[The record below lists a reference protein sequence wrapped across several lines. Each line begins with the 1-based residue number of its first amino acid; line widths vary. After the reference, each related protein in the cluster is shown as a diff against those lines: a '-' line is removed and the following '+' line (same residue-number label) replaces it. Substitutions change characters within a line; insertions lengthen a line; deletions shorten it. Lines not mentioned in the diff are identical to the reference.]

1 MGWLWISA
9 YEGRRDRIY
18 QQAVCDVFD
27 ALTSARYYKKGW
39 SMEEAYTEIVS
50 QSGKQFDPKV
60 VLLFQ
65 AHFKEFKQ
73 IAEQNAD
80 KHIY

>member
-1 MGWLWISA
+1 MKGEEIAYIS
-9 YEGRRDRIY
+9 RLM
-18 QQAVCDVFD
+18 AVCDVFD
-27 ALTSARYYKKGW
+27 ALTSARYYKKCW

>member
-1 MGWLWISA
+1 
-9 YEGRRDRIY
+9 
-18 QQAVCDVFD
+18 
-27 ALTSARYYKKGW
+27 
-39 SMEEAYTEIVS
+39 MEEDYTEIVS